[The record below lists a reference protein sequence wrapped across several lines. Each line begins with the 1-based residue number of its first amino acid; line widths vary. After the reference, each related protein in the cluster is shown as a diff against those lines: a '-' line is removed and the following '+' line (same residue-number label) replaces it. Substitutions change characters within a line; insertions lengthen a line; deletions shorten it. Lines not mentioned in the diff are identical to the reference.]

1 MDDQKYVTYKSLF
14 ISLGSMAGVI
24 LIIFGLYVNHM
35 DKKVSKE
42 VYDKDYGRMCSDID
56 EIKTTVTNNADTLTK
71 FGKNQE
77 LVLRALKIEPVR

>member
-14 ISLGSMAGVI
+14 LSLGTVCGII

-42 VYDKDYGRMCSDID
+42 VYDRDYGRMCKDIN
-56 EIKTTVTNNADTLTK
+56 EIKETVKSNADTLGK

-77 LVLRALKIEPVR
+77 LVLRHLKIEPVK

>member
-14 ISLGSMAGVI
+14 VSLGAVCSII

-42 VYDKDYGRMCSDID
+42 MYDKDYGRMCTDIND
-56 EIKTTVTNNADTLTK
+56 IKETVNSNAETLNK
-71 FGKNQE
+71 FGRNQE
-77 LVLRALKIEPVR
+77 LVLRYLKIEPVK